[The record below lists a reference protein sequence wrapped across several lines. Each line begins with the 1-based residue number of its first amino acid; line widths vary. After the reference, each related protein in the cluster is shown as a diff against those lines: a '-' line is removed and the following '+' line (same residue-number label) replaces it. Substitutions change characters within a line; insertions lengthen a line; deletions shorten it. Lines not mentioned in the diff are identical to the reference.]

1 MDQIS
6 GLSQIFPHLA
16 GVSLALQF
24 TLHLVSCLIKVHY
37 DMLTL
42 SKEGT
47 NPVWKNYGNSG
58 VSTTVLI
65 SPLIAANV

>member
-47 NPVWKNYGNSG
+47 NPV
-58 VSTTVLI
+58 
-65 SPLIAANV
+65 